1 MSQWN
6 TIASDATIEKTITA
20 LKTNGINAVVV
31 ATKEEAKA
39 KVMELIP
46 QKSEVM
52 TMTSKTLE
60 ETGIDALINT
70 SGQYDGVKPRL
81 YALDRAT
88 QGKQMQQMGATSDYS
103 VGSVHAVTEDGKVV
117 IASATGSQIPGY
129 AYGSSHV
136 VFVVGA
142 QKLVKSLDDAMKRV
156 DEYVLPLESE
166 RAKKAYGVTRSVV
179 AKLLILNKEANPE
192 RITMVIVKESLGF

>member
-1 MSQWN
+1 MSIWN
-6 TIASDATIEKTITA
+6 TLASDAKIETTVTA
-20 LKTNGINAVVV
+20 LKNNGINAIVV
-31 ATKEEAKA
+31 ATKEEAKE
-39 KVMELIP
+39 KVAQLIP

-70 SGQYDGVKPRL
+70 SGLYDGVKPKL

-88 QGKQMQQMGATSDYS
+88 QGKQMQQMGATSEYA

-142 QKLVKSLDDAMKRV
+142 QKLVKSLDDAMKRI

-166 RAKKAYGVTRSVV
+166 RAKKAYGVPGSVV
-179 AKLLILNKEANPE
+179 AKLLIINKEVNPE
-192 RITMVIVKESLGF
+192 RISMVIVKESLGF

>member
-6 TIASDATIEKTITA
+6 LIASDESIKKTVEA
-20 LKTNGINAVVV
+20 LKVNGINAVVV
-31 ATKEEAKA
+31 DTKDEAKA

-46 QKSEVM
+46 KKSEVM

-60 ETGIDALINT
+60 ETGIDALLNI
-70 SGQYDGVKPRL
+70 SGEYDGVKPRL

-88 QGKQMQQMGATSDYS
+88 QGKQMQQMGAASDYA

-117 IASATGSQIPGY
+117 IASASGSQIPGY
-129 AYGSSHV
+129 AYGSSQV

-142 QKLVKSLDDAMKRV
+142 QKLVKSLDDAMKRI

-166 RAKKAYGVTRSVV
+166 RAKKAYGVPGSVV
-179 AKLLILNKEANPE
+179 AKLLIINKEVNPE
-192 RITMVIVKESLGF
+192 RIVMVIVKESLGF

>member
-6 TIASDATIEKTITA
+6 TIASEESIEKTVAA
-20 LKTNGINAVVV
+20 LKNNGINAIVV
-31 ATKEEAKA
+31 ASKEEAKA
-39 KVMELIP
+39 KVAQLIP

-60 ETGIDALINT
+60 ETGIEALINT
-70 SGQYDGVKPRL
+70 SGQYNGMKPKL

-103 VGSVHAVTEDGKVV
+103 IGSVHAVTEDGKIV

-129 AYGSSHV
+129 AYGSSRV

-142 QKLVKSLDDAMKRV
+142 QKLVKSLDDALKRV

-166 RAKKAYGVTRSVV
+166 RAKKAYGVLGSVV
-179 AKLLILNKEANPE
+179 AKLLIINKEVNSE

>member
-1 MSQWN
+1 MSKWN
-6 TIASDATIEKTITA
+6 TIASDATIENTIAA
-20 LKTNGINAVVV
+20 LKNNGINAIVV
-31 ATKEEAKA
+31 ATKEDAKA

-60 ETGIDALINT
+60 ETGIDELINT
-70 SGQYDGVKPRL
+70 SGEYDGVKPRL

-88 QGKQMQQMGATSDYS
+88 QGKQMQQMGAASDYAI
-103 VGSVHAVTEDGKVV
+103 GSVHAVTEDGKVV

-136 VFVVGA
+136 VFIVGA
-142 QKLVKSLDDAMKRV
+142 QKLVKSLDDAMKRI
-156 DEYVLPLESE
+156 DEYVLPQESE
-166 RAKKAYGVTRSVV
+166 RAKKAYGVPGSVV
-179 AKLLILNKEANPE
+179 AKLLIINKEVNPA
-192 RITMVIVKESLGF
+192 RISMVIVKESLGF